1 MDHAAVYRQV
11 GRYAKQD
18 RARRAT
24 EQAIEAA
31 YQLVLTTRE
40 AYDDA
45 PAGNYQAEF
54 AAYDAAVDA
63 LAAIAPKH
71 HHFS

>member
-1 MDHAAVYRQV
+1 MDRTASYRQV

-18 RARRAT
+18 RARLASA
-24 EQAIEAA
+24 QAIEAA

-40 AYDDA
+40 AYNNA
-45 PAGNYQAEF
+45 PAGNDRAEF

-63 LAAIAPKH
+63 LMAIAPAH

>member
-1 MDHAAVYRQV
+1 MDHAAIYRQV

-18 RARRAT
+18 RERLAS
-24 EQAIEAA
+24 EKAIEAA

-45 PAGNYQAEF
+45 PAGDDRAEF

-63 LAAIAPKH
+63 LAAIAPRH